1 MSIIS
6 DAGGRKFILAIVLM
20 TIFTVFV
27 VTDKMTVDQF
37 MTAVLINLGIFSSAN
52 VAQKFVPKSNE

>member
-1 MSIIS
+1 MSVIS

-20 TIFTVFV
+20 TIFTIFV
-27 VTDKMTVDQF
+27 VIDKMTVDQF

-52 VAQKFVPKSNE
+52 VAQKFVPSVKE